1 MIMNVLLVRGYEPTR
16 AFWRDANPPSALLM
30 LLAASLFFFS
40 HIGVPGAD
48 TYLLLFDITRP
59 ALARPDIRLLLCIPK
74 LRGAS
79 YT

>member
-1 MIMNVLLVRGYEPTR
+1 MSNMIMNVLLVRAYEGILARRKSSQCLT
-16 AFWRDANPPSALLM
+16 DATGSKPI
-30 LLAASLFFFS
+30 FFS

-74 LRGAS
+74 LQGAS